1 MARQGVN
8 KEILHAFEGKQVKV
22 VFQDIDHPQI
32 LRGLLIQV
40 GEDMLLIKGDYTQQA
55 IPITSVL
62 KISTNMQGGQE

>member
-1 MARQGVN
+1 MTRQGVN

-32 LRGLLIQV
+32 LRGLLILV
-40 GEDMLLIKGDYTQQA
+40 SEDLLLVKGDYTQQA
-55 IPITSVL
+55 IPIASVL